1 MSNFNQKTNL
11 DYYSV
16 LAIDKAQLC
25 HDICDKFKIPTNGL
39 VIIFDEHDYNQD
51 DFYSQ
56 SIWINLGNHL
66 NIQEGDG
73 FDEISPPEIHNL
85 IRSLDYSHLIWLS
98 NHAWE
103 TEDIG
108 FAWNL
113 SHELCHFEQDLK
125 NHYLSLAGN
134 FLYKN
139 LKGLYIEE
147 PKLWIT
153 VPTELHAELTAWRTV
168 KKLKKYFSSQNV
180 NSYMSYLCNLDEN
193 KEHFQI
199 LTTHNPEDSYDVR
212 ASLISLLR
220 KYQPELDAVINSIYG
235 NTSILQNVD
244 HICSELVKTST
255 ALDRRS

>member
-1 MSNFNQKTNL
+1 MSNFNQKTSL

-16 LAIDKAQLC
+16 IPSDKAPLC
-25 HDICDKFKIPTNGL
+25 RDICNIFKVPANGL
-39 VIIFDEHDYNQD
+39 VVIFDEHDYNQND
-51 DFYSQ
+51 LYSN

-73 FDEISPPEIHNL
+73 FDETSPPTINNL

-98 NHAWE
+98 NRAWE
-103 TEDIG
+103 TENIV

-134 FLYKN
+134 FLINN
-139 LKGLYIEE
+139 LKGIDIKE

-168 KKLKKYFSSQNV
+168 KSLFSPRDVDLHINH
-180 NSYMSYLCNLDEN
+180 LCTSGKN
-193 KEHFQI
+193 KEHYQI
-199 LTTHNPEDSYDVR
+199 LAKHNPEETYDV
-212 ASLISLLR
+212 AGFIVDLLR
-220 KYQPELDAVINSIYG
+220 KYEAQLDATIKRVYG
-235 NTSILQNVD
+235 DSNVLISVD
-244 HICSELVKTST
+244 NIIKNITEET
-255 ALDRRS
+255 